1 MMHSPVL
8 SCNLPACTVRAR
20 TPLSE
25 PFFTPFSR
33 TRLMLPQNAA
43 GKQYHHG
50 NLRAALT
57 TAAEALLEE
66 RGAAT
71 LSLREVARRTGV
83 SQAAPYA
90 HFHNRQAL
98 LAAVAARGFQKLC
111 SVLAQ
116 SEVTTRGTAQRMN
129 SLARGYVH
137 FAVGHPMLFRLM
149 FGTELADVH
158 DPELQES
165 AQASYAFIQA
175 AVAVRLNEN
184 ESSRV
189 TERAGGL
196 GAWSLVHG
204 LAMLIVD
211 GKVPWP
217 SSARARNALI
227 NEVANVFALGLTSVS
242 PH

>member
-1 MMHSPVL
+1 MS
-8 SCNLPACTVRAR
+8 
-20 TPLSE
+20 
-25 PFFTPFSR
+25 
-33 TRLMLPQNAA
+33 PQNAA

-50 NLRAALT
+50 HLRTALID
-57 TAAEALLEE
+57 AAETLLEE
-66 RGAAT
+66 KGAAT

-111 SVLAQ
+111 GALGQ
-116 SEVTTRGTAQRMN
+116 SEVTTRGTTPRMN
-129 SLARGYVH
+129 SLACGYVH

-175 AVAVRLNEN
+175 AVAARLNEN
-184 ESSRV
+184 EPCGI
-189 TERAGGL
+189 TETAGSL

-227 NEVANVFALGLTSVS
+227 NEVASVYTAGLANVDAPPTR
-242 PH
+242 